1 MTTSNKWLKMRLK
14 HSWKDTERGK
24 GKFSEQNE
32 HRCNFFQHKCR
43 VSSNTTVTYLPINCH
58 VSSNKMSSIFQQNV
72 KYLLIKLS
80 RIFQQNVKY
89 LLIKLSRIFQHKC
102 HASSKTT
109 VKYLPTHVTY
119 LPTKCQVSSNKTVTY
134 LPINCH
140 VSSNTNVT
148 YLPTQMSR
156 LLKIVSHILVLVPD
170 RRRTNVTLTQ
180 KLPSKIRFAKVKV
193 TGRSGRAV

>member
-1 MTTSNKWLKMRLK
+1 MRLK

-43 VSSNTTVTYLPINCH
+43 VSSNTTVTYLPTQMSRIFQHNCQVSSNTCH
-58 VSSNKMSSIFQQNV
+58 VSSNKNV
-72 KYLLIKLS
+72 KYLLI
-80 RIFQQNVKY
+80 Q
-89 LLIKLSRIFQHKC
+89 LSRIFQHKC